1 MIVVAGICLTAL
13 VLSAALCLVRVW
25 RADGLADRAVA
36 LDTVTATIVSGIAVG
51 IAVTGDGIYAD
62 IALVLGLLGFLATVA
77 ISRFMARRGP

>member
-1 MIVVAGICLTAL
+1 MIVVAVICLTAL
-13 VLSAALCLVRVW
+13 VVSAALCLVRVK

-51 IAVTGDGIYAD
+51 VALTGDGIYAD

-77 ISRFMARRGP
+77 ISRFMTRRGP

>member
-13 VLSAALCLVRVW
+13 TLSAALCLVRVW

-36 LDTVTATIVSGIAVG
+36 LDTVTATIISGIAVG
-51 IAVTGDGIYAD
+51 VAVTGDGIYSD

-77 ISRFMARRGP
+77 ISRFMTRRGP